1 METNLATLTM
11 KPKHAALQRTIGY
24 QFQEPALLVRA
35 LTHRSF
41 GADNNERLEFIGD
54 GLVNAVVAELLFS
67 HYPDLDEGSLSRL
80 RSKLVSKEGLAQ
92 LAELFELGPLVLLGA
107 GERKSGGRHRA
118 SIMADTVEALA
129 GGMLVEA
136 GFGMASEIVASW
148 FVADVASLDIHTTR
162 DAKTRLQEWLQGK
175 GYPLPTYEVIAIFGD
190 DHNQVFEV
198 ACSCKAAESR
208 EVGTASSRKKA
219 EQKAAEA
226 MLEILENE

>member
-1 METNLATLTM
+1 M
-11 KPKHAALQRTIGY
+11 KPKHAALQLIIGY
-24 QFQEPALLVRA
+24 QFQEPALLVLA

-54 GLVNAVVAELLFS
+54 GLINAVVAELLYR

-80 RSKLVSKEGLAQ
+80 RSKLVSKEGLAT
-92 LAELFELGPLVLLGA
+92 LAERFELGPLVLLGA
-107 GERKSGGRHRA
+107 GERKSGGRHRE

-136 GFGMASEIVASW
+136 GFGTASEVVASW
-148 FVADVASLDIHTTR
+148 FVTDVASLDIHTTR

-175 GYPLPTYEVIAIFGD
+175 GYPLPVYEVIAISGD

-198 ACSCKAAESR
+198 ACSCKAATTR
-208 EVGTASSRKKA
+208 RIGTASSRKKA
-219 EQKAAEA
+219 EQKAAAA
-226 MLEILENE
+226 MLEILEYE

>member
-1 METNLATLTM
+1 M

-54 GLVNAVVAELLFS
+54 GLVNAVVAELLYS

-80 RSKLVSKEGLAQ
+80 RSKLVSKEGLAM
-92 LAELFELGPLVLLGA
+92 LAERFELGPLVLLGA

-118 SIMADTVEALA
+118 SILADTVEALA

-136 GFGMASEIVASW
+136 GFGTASEIVASW
-148 FVADVASLDIHTTR
+148 FIADVALLDIHTTR

-175 GYPLPTYEVIAIFGD
+175 GYPLPVYEVIAISGG
-190 DHNQVFEV
+190 DHNQVFDV
-198 ACSCKAAESR
+198 ACSCKAANTR
-208 EVGTASSRKKA
+208 QVGTASSRKKA
-219 EQKAAEA
+219 EQKAAAA
-226 MLEILENE
+226 MLEVLEHE

>member
-1 METNLATLTM
+1 M

-54 GLVNAVVAELLFS
+54 GLVNAVVAKLLFS
-67 HYPDLDEGSLSRL
+67 HYPGLDEGSLSRL
-80 RSKLVSKEGLAQ
+80 RSKLVSKEGLAT
-92 LAELFELGPLVLLGA
+92 LAERFELGPLVLLGA

-148 FVADVASLDIHTTR
+148 FVADIASLDIHTTR

-175 GYPLPTYEVIAIFGD
+175 GYPLPAYEVIAIFGD
-190 DHNQVFEV
+190 DHNQIFEV
-198 ACSCKAAESR
+198 ACSCKAAESTQ
-208 EVGTASSRKKA
+208 VGTASSRKKA

>member
-1 METNLATLTM
+1 M
-11 KPKHAALQRTIGY
+11 KPKYAALQRTIGY

-54 GLVNAVVAELLFS
+54 GLVNAVVAELLYS

-80 RSKLVSKEGLAQ
+80 RSKLVSREGLAT
-92 LAELFELGPLVLLGA
+92 LAERFELGSLVLLGT
-107 GERKSGGRHRA
+107 GEQKSGGRHRA
-118 SIMADTVEALA
+118 SIMANTVEALA

-136 GFGMASEIVASW
+136 GFGAASGIVASW
-148 FVADVASLDIHTTR
+148 FIADVTSLDIHTTR

-175 GYPLPTYEVIAIFGD
+175 GYPLPVYEVIAISGD

-198 ACSCKAAESR
+198 ACSCKAAINR
-208 EVGTASSRKKA
+208 QVGTASSRKKA
-219 EQKAAEA
+219 EQKAAAA
-226 MLEILENE
+226 MLEILEHE

>member
-1 METNLATLTM
+1 M
-11 KPKHAALQRTIGY
+11 KPQHAVLQRSIGY
-24 QFQEPALLVRA
+24 QFEEPELLVQA

-80 RSKLVSKEGLAQ
+80 RSKLVSKEGLAM
-92 LAELFELGPLVLLGA
+92 LAERFELGPLVLMGA

-129 GGMLVEA
+129 GSMLVEA
-136 GFGMASEIVASW
+136 GFGIASKIVASW
-148 FVADVASLDIHTTR
+148 FAADVASLDIHATR

-175 GYPLPTYEVIAIFGD
+175 GYPLPAYEVIAISGD

-198 ACSCKAAESR
+198 ACTCKAVNSIR
-208 EVGTASSRKKA
+208 FGTASSRKKA
-219 EQKAAEA
+219 EQQAAA
-226 MLEILENE
+226 AILEILEHE

>member
-1 METNLATLTM
+1 M

-54 GLVNAVVAELLFS
+54 GLVNAVVAKLLFS
-67 HYPDLDEGSLSRL
+67 HYPGLDEGSLSRL
-80 RSKLVSKEGLAQ
+80 RSKLVSKEGLAT
-92 LAELFELGPLVLLGA
+92 LAERFELGPLVLLGA

-148 FVADVASLDIHTTR
+148 FVADIASLDIHTTR

-175 GYPLPTYEVIAIFGD
+175 GYPLPAYEVIAILGD
-190 DHNQVFEV
+190 DHNQIFEV

-208 EVGTASSRKKA
+208 QVGTASSRKKA

>member
-1 METNLATLTM
+1 M

-24 QFQEPALLVRA
+24 QFQERGLLVRA

-54 GLVNAVVAELLFS
+54 GLVNAVVAKLLFS

-80 RSKLVSKEGLAQ
+80 RSKLVSKEGLAT
-92 LAELFELGPLVLLGA
+92 LAERFELGPLVLLGA

-162 DAKTRLQEWLQGK
+162 DAKTRLQEWLQGQ
-175 GYPLPTYEVIAIFGD
+175 GYPLPAYEVISIFGD
-190 DHNQVFEV
+190 DHNQIFEV
-198 ACSCKAAESR
+198 ACSCKAAEGR
-208 EVGTASSRKKA
+208 QVGTASSRKKA

>member
-1 METNLATLTM
+1 M
-11 KPKHAALQRTIGY
+11 KPKYAALQRTIGY

-54 GLVNAVVAELLFS
+54 GLVNAVVAELLYS

-80 RSKLVSKEGLAQ
+80 RSKLVSREGLAT
-92 LAELFELGPLVLLGA
+92 LAERFELGSLVLLGA

-136 GFGMASEIVASW
+136 GFGAASEIVASW
-148 FVADVASLDIHTTR
+148 FITDVTSLDIHTTR

-175 GYPLPTYEVIAIFGD
+175 GYPLPFYEVIAISGD

-198 ACSCKAAESR
+198 ACSCKAASNR
-208 EVGTASSRKKA
+208 QVGTASSRKKA
-219 EQKAAEA
+219 EQKAAAA
-226 MLEILENE
+226 MLEILGDE

>member
-1 METNLATLTM
+1 M
-11 KPKHAALQRTIGY
+11 QRTIGY
-24 QFQEPALLVRA
+24 QFEAAELLVRA

-80 RSKLVSKEGLAQ
+80 RSKLVSREGLATV
-92 LAELFELGPLVLLGA
+92 AERFELGPLVLLGA

-118 SIMADTVEALA
+118 SILADTVEAIA
-129 GGMLVEA
+129 GAMLVEA
-136 GFGMASEIVASW
+136 GFGAASQIVASW
-148 FVADVASLDIHTTR
+148 FVDDITSLDINTTR

-175 GYPLPTYEVIAIFGD
+175 GYPLPVYEVLSISGD
-190 DHNQVFEV
+190 DHNQMFEV
-198 ACSCKAAESR
+198 SCGCKASQSKR
-208 EVGTASSRKKA
+208 VGTASSRKKA

-226 MLEILENE
+226 MLEILEHE

>member
-1 METNLATLTM
+1 M
-11 KPKHAALQRTIGY
+11 
-24 QFQEPALLVRA
+24 RA

-54 GLVNAVVAELLFS
+54 GLVNAVVAELLYS

-80 RSKLVSKEGLAQ
+80 RSKLVSREGLAT
-92 LAELFELGPLVLLGA
+92 LAERFELGSLLLLGA

-136 GFGMASEIVASW
+136 GFGAASDIVASW
-148 FVADVASLDIHTTR
+148 FIADVTSLDIHTTR

-175 GYPLPTYEVIAIFGD
+175 GYPLPVYEVTAISGD
-190 DHNQVFEV
+190 DHDQVFEV
-198 ACSCKAAESR
+198 VCSCKAASNR
-208 EVGTASSRKKA
+208 PVGTASSRKKA
-219 EQKAAEA
+219 EQKAAAA
-226 MLEILENE
+226 MLEILEHE

>member
-1 METNLATLTM
+1 M

-24 QFQEPALLVRA
+24 QFQEPELLVRA

-54 GLVNAVVAELLFS
+54 GLVNAVVAELLYS

-80 RSKLVSKEGLAQ
+80 RSKLVSKEGLAI
-92 LAELFELGPLVLLGA
+92 LAERFELGPLVLLGA
-107 GERKSGGRHRA
+107 GEQKSGGRHRA

-136 GFGMASEIVASW
+136 GFGTASEIVASW
-148 FVADVASLDIHTTR
+148 FTADVALLDIHTTR

-175 GYPLPTYEVIAIFGD
+175 GYPLPVYEVVAISGD
-190 DHNQVFEV
+190 DHSQVFDV
-198 ACSCKAAESR
+198 ACSCKAASNSQ
-208 EVGTASSRKKA
+208 VGTASSRKKA
-219 EQKAAEA
+219 EQKAAAA
-226 MLEILENE
+226 MLEVLEHE

>member
-1 METNLATLTM
+1 M

-54 GLVNAVVAELLFS
+54 GLVNAVVAKLLFS
-67 HYPDLDEGSLSRL
+67 HYPGLDEGSLSRL
-80 RSKLVSKEGLAQ
+80 RSKLVSKEGLAT
-92 LAELFELGPLVLLGA
+92 LAERFELGPLVLLGA

-148 FVADVASLDIHTTR
+148 FVADIASLDIHTTR

-175 GYPLPTYEVIAIFGD
+175 GYPLPAYEVIAIFGD
-190 DHNQVFEV
+190 DHNQIFEV

-208 EVGTASSRKKA
+208 QVGKASSRKKA

>member
-1 METNLATLTM
+1 M

-41 GADNNERLEFIGD
+41 GAENNERLEFIGD

-80 RSKLVSKEGLAQ
+80 RSKLVSKEGLAT
-92 LAELFELGPLVLLGA
+92 LAERFELGPLVLLGA

-148 FVADVASLDIHTTR
+148 FVADIASLDIHTTR

-175 GYPLPTYEVIAIFGD
+175 GYPLPAYEVIAIFGD
-190 DHNQVFEV
+190 DHNQIFEV
-198 ACSCKAAESR
+198 ACSCKAAESTQ
-208 EVGTASSRKKA
+208 VGTASSRKKA

>member
-1 METNLATLTM
+1 M

-54 GLVNAVVAELLFS
+54 GLVNAVVAKLLFS

-80 RSKLVSKEGLAQ
+80 RSKLVSKEGLAT
-92 LAELFELGPLVLLGA
+92 LAERFELGPLVLLGA

-148 FVADVASLDIHTTR
+148 FVADIASLDIHTTR

-175 GYPLPTYEVIAIFGD
+175 GYPLPAYEVIAIFGD
-190 DHNQVFEV
+190 DHNQIFEV

-208 EVGTASSRKKA
+208 QVGKASSRKKA

>member
-1 METNLATLTM
+1 M

-54 GLVNAVVAELLFS
+54 GLVNAVVAELLYA

-80 RSKLVSKEGLAQ
+80 RSKLVSKEGLAT
-92 LAELFELGPLVLLGA
+92 LAERFELGPLVLLGA

-129 GGMLVEA
+129 RGDVSGGWIWHSKRNRRVMV
-136 GFGMASEIVASW
+136 
-148 FVADVASLDIHTTR
+148 
-162 DAKTRLQEWLQGK
+162 
-175 GYPLPTYEVIAIFGD
+175 Y
-190 DHNQVFEV
+190 
-198 ACSCKAAESR
+198 C
-208 EVGTASSRKKA
+208 
-219 EQKAAEA
+219 
-226 MLEILENE
+226 

>member
-1 METNLATLTM
+1 M
-11 KPKHAALQRTIGY
+11 KPKYAALQQTIGY

-54 GLVNAVVAELLFS
+54 GLVNAVVAELLYS

-80 RSKLVSKEGLAQ
+80 RSKLVSREGLAT
-92 LAELFELGPLVLLGA
+92 LAERFELGSLVLLGA

-136 GFGMASEIVASW
+136 GFGAASEIVASW
-148 FVADVASLDIHTTR
+148 FITDVTSLDIHTTR

-175 GYPLPTYEVIAIFGD
+175 GYPLPVYEVIAISGD

-198 ACSCKAAESR
+198 ACSCKAASNR
-208 EVGTASSRKKA
+208 QVGTASSRKKA
-219 EQKAAEA
+219 EQKAAAA
-226 MLEILENE
+226 MLEILGDE

>member
-1 METNLATLTM
+1 M

-80 RSKLVSKEGLAQ
+80 RSKLVSKEGLAT
-92 LAELFELGPLVLLGA
+92 LAERFELGPLVLLGA

-118 SIMADTVEALA
+118 SIMADSVEALA
-129 GGMLVEA
+129 GGVLVEA

>member
-1 METNLATLTM
+1 M

-24 QFQEPALLVRA
+24 QFQEPELLVRA

-54 GLVNAVVAELLFS
+54 GLVNAVVAELLYS

-80 RSKLVSKEGLAQ
+80 RSKLVSKEGLAI
-92 LAELFELGPLVLLGA
+92 LAERFELGPLVLLGA
-107 GERKSGGRHRA
+107 GEQKSGGRHRA

-136 GFGMASEIVASW
+136 GFGTASEIVASW
-148 FVADVASLDIHTTR
+148 FTADVALLDIHTTR

-175 GYPLPTYEVIAIFGD
+175 GYPLPVYEVVAISGD
-190 DHNQVFEV
+190 DHSQVFDV
-198 ACSCKAAESR
+198 ACSCKAASNSQ
-208 EVGTASSRKKA
+208 VGTASSRKKA
-219 EQKAAEA
+219 EQKAAAA
-226 MLEILENE
+226 MLEILEDE

>member
-1 METNLATLTM
+1 M
-11 KPKHAALQRTIGY
+11 KPKHTALQRTIGY

-80 RSKLVSKEGLAQ
+80 RSKLVSKEGLAT
-92 LAELFELGPLVLLGA
+92 LAERFELGPLVLLGA

-136 GFGMASEIVASW
+136 GFGMASQIVASW
-148 FVADVASLDIHTTR
+148 FIADIASLDIHTTR

-175 GYPLPTYEVIAIFGD
+175 GYPLPAYEVIAIFGD
-190 DHNQVFEV
+190 DHNQIFEV

-208 EVGTASSRKKA
+208 QVGTASSRKKA

>member
-1 METNLATLTM
+1 M

-54 GLVNAVVAELLFS
+54 GLVNAVVAELLYA

-80 RSKLVSKEGLAQ
+80 RSKLVSKEGLAT
-92 LAELFELGPLVLLGA
+92 LAERFELGPLVLLGA

-136 GFGMASEIVASW
+136 GFGTASEIVASW
-148 FVADVASLDIHTTR
+148 FIADVASLDILTTR

-175 GYPLPTYEVIAIFGD
+175 GYPLPVYEVIAISGD

-198 ACSCKAAESR
+198 ACSCKAASNR
-208 EVGTASSRKKA
+208 QVGTASSRKKA
-219 EQKAAEA
+219 EQKAAA
-226 MLEILENE
+226 AILEILEHE

>member
-1 METNLATLTM
+1 M

-67 HYPDLDEGSLSRL
+67 HYPDLDEGNLSRL
-80 RSKLVSKEGLAQ
+80 RSKLVSKEGLAT
-92 LAELFELGPLVLLGA
+92 LAERFELGPLVLLGA

-148 FVADVASLDIHTTR
+148 FVADIASLDIHTTR

-175 GYPLPTYEVIAIFGD
+175 GYPLPAYEVIAIFGD
-190 DHNQVFEV
+190 DHNQIFEV
-198 ACSCKAAESR
+198 ACSCKAAESTQ
-208 EVGTASSRKKA
+208 VGTASSRKKA

>member
-1 METNLATLTM
+1 M
-11 KPKHAALQRTIGY
+11 KPKHAALQLIIGY
-24 QFQEPALLVRA
+24 QFQEPALLVLA

-54 GLVNAVVAELLFS
+54 GLINAVVAELLYR

-80 RSKLVSKEGLAQ
+80 RSKLVSKEGLAT
-92 LAELFELGPLVLLGA
+92 LAERFELGPLVLLGA
-107 GERKSGGRHRA
+107 GERKSGGRHRE

-136 GFGMASEIVASW
+136 GFGTASEVVASW

-175 GYPLPTYEVIAIFGD
+175 GYPLPVYEVIAISGD

-198 ACSCKAAESR
+198 ACSCKAATTR
-208 EVGTASSRKKA
+208 RIGTASSRKKA
-219 EQKAAEA
+219 EQKAAAA
-226 MLEILENE
+226 MLEILEYE

>member
-1 METNLATLTM
+1 M

-54 GLVNAVVAELLFS
+54 GLVNAVVAELLYS

-80 RSKLVSKEGLAQ
+80 RSKLVSKEGLAI
-92 LAELFELGPLVLLGA
+92 LAERFELGPLVLLGA
-107 GERKSGGRHRA
+107 GEQKSGGRHRA

-136 GFGMASEIVASW
+136 GFGTASEIVASW
-148 FVADVASLDIHTTR
+148 FTADVALLDIHTTR

-175 GYPLPTYEVIAIFGD
+175 GYPLPVYEVVAISGD
-190 DHNQVFEV
+190 DHSQVFDV
-198 ACSCKAAESR
+198 ACSCKAASNSQ
-208 EVGTASSRKKA
+208 VGTASSRKKA
-219 EQKAAEA
+219 EQKAAAA
-226 MLEILENE
+226 MLEILEHE

>member
-1 METNLATLTM
+1 M
-11 KPKHAALQRTIGY
+11 KPKYAALQRTIGY

-54 GLVNAVVAELLFS
+54 GLVNAVVADLLFS
-67 HYPDLDEGSLSRL
+67 QYPDLDEGSLSRL

>member
-1 METNLATLTM
+1 M

-54 GLVNAVVAELLFS
+54 GLVNAVVAKLLFS

-80 RSKLVSKEGLAQ
+80 RSKLVSKEGLAT
-92 LAELFELGPLVLLGA
+92 LAERFELGPLVLLGA

-148 FVADVASLDIHTTR
+148 FVADIASLDIHTTR

-175 GYPLPTYEVIAIFGD
+175 GYPLPAYEVIAIFGD
-190 DHNQVFEV
+190 DHNQIFEV
-198 ACSCKAAESR
+198 ACSCKAAESTQ
-208 EVGTASSRKKA
+208 VGTASSRKKA

>member
-1 METNLATLTM
+1 M

-54 GLVNAVVAELLFS
+54 GLVNAVVAELLYS

-80 RSKLVSKEGLAQ
+80 RSKLVSKEGLAT
-92 LAELFELGPLVLLGA
+92 LAERFELGLGVIGR

-136 GFGMASEIVASW
+136 GFGTASEIVASW
-148 FVADVASLDIHTTR
+148 FIADVASLDIHTTR

-175 GYPLPTYEVIAIFGD
+175 GYPLPVYEVVAISGD
-190 DHNQVFEV
+190 DHNQVFDV
-198 ACSCKAAESR
+198 ACSCKAANNSRWHGIESQ
-208 EVGTASSRKKA
+208 KA
-219 EQKAAEA
+219 EQKAAAA
-226 MLEILENE
+226 MLEILEHE

>member
-1 METNLATLTM
+1 M

-24 QFQEPALLVRA
+24 QFQEPELLVRA

-54 GLVNAVVAELLFS
+54 GLVNAVVAELLYS

-80 RSKLVSKEGLAQ
+80 RSKLVSKEGLAI
-92 LAELFELGPLVLLGA
+92 LAERFELGPLVLLGA
-107 GERKSGGRHRA
+107 GEQKSGGRHRA

-136 GFGMASEIVASW
+136 GFGTASEIVASW
-148 FVADVASLDIHTTR
+148 FTADVALLDIHTTR

-175 GYPLPTYEVIAIFGD
+175 GYPLPVYEVVAISGD
-190 DHNQVFEV
+190 DHSQVFEV
-198 ACSCKAAESR
+198 ACSCKAASNSQ
-208 EVGTASSRKKA
+208 VGTASSRKKA
-219 EQKAAEA
+219 EQKAAAA
-226 MLEILENE
+226 MLEILEHE

>member
-1 METNLATLTM
+1 M

-54 GLVNAVVAELLFS
+54 GLVNAVVAKLLFS
-67 HYPDLDEGSLSRL
+67 HYPGLDEGSLSRL
-80 RSKLVSKEGLAQ
+80 RSKLVSKEGLAT
-92 LAELFELGPLVLLGA
+92 LAERFELGPLVLLGA

-148 FVADVASLDIHTTR
+148 FVADIASLDIHTTR

-175 GYPLPTYEVIAIFGD
+175 GYPLPAYEVIAIFGD
-190 DHNQVFEV
+190 DHNQIFEV

-208 EVGTASSRKKA
+208 QVGTASSRKKA